1 MLRPIRS
8 SSGRKASIRMLRAS
22 LSWSV
27 EACATDTLANN
38 CRLMAEHVNL
48 DQASDE
54 DLARRIRDI
63 MAEMA
68 PLEEALGRL
77 RVQIQQV
84 ASEQKKRERSQHL
97 KARLQVRTTV
107 AQGQM
112 PTLQQVA
119 ESSNDL
125 VPPGTALT
133 GLRFFRDSGTE
144 IGLGY
149 ATGREPTVWMT
160 NGSSTVAVKSVAEI
174 RSRYLEGWD
183 FGTAQHPGVRIHVP
197 NSRTEKILQA
207 SEVFIRL
214 KDSVSTA

>member
-1 MLRPIRS
+1 MS
-8 SSGRKASIRMLRAS
+8 
-22 LSWSV
+22 
-27 EACATDTLANN
+27 
-38 CRLMAEHVNL
+38 MAEHVNL

-54 DLARRIRDI
+54 DLARRIREI

-97 KARLQVRTTV
+97 KARMQLRTTV

-125 VPPGTALT
+125 VPSDTALT

-144 IGLGY
+144 VGLGY
-149 ATGREPTVWMT
+149 ATAREPTVWMT
-160 NGSSTVAVKSVAEI
+160 NGSSTAAVKSVAEI
-174 RSRYLEGWD
+174 RSRFLEGWD
-183 FGTAQHPGVRIHVP
+183 YGTATHPGVRIHIP
-197 NSRTEKILQA
+197 TSRTEKILEA
-207 SEVFIRL
+207 SEVFVKLRNE
-214 KDSVSTA
+214 

>member
-1 MLRPIRS
+1 MSRPIRS
-8 SSGRKASIRMLRAS
+8 SSGRNASIRGPRAS

-27 EACATDTLANN
+27 DACATDTLANN
-38 CRLMAEHVNL
+38 CMSMTEQANL

-54 DLARRIRDI
+54 ELARRIREI

-97 KARLQVRTTV
+97 KARMQVRTTV
-107 AQGQM
+107 AKGQM

-125 VPPGTALT
+125 VPPDASLA

-149 ATGREPTVWMT
+149 ATGREPTIWMT
-160 NGSSTVAVKSVAEI
+160 NGSSTDAVKTVADI
-174 RSRYLEGWD
+174 RARYLDGWD
-183 FGTAQHPGVRIHVP
+183 FGTAQHPGVRIHIP

-207 SEVFIRL
+207 SEVFVRGRE
-214 KDSVSTA
+214 SA

>member
-1 MLRPIRS
+1 MSRPIRS
-8 SSGRKASIRMLRAS
+8 SSGRNASIRMLRAS

-27 EACATDTLANN
+27 DACATDTLANN
-38 CRLMAEHVNL
+38 CMSMTEQANL

-54 DLARRIRDI
+54 ELARRIREI

-77 RVQIQQV
+77 RAQIQQV
-84 ASEQKKRERSQHL
+84 VSEQKKRERSQHL
-97 KARLQVRTTV
+97 KARMQVRTTV

-125 VPPGTALT
+125 VPPDTTLA

-149 ATGREPTVWMT
+149 ATAREPSVWMT
-160 NGSSTVAVKSVAEI
+160 NGTSTVAVKTIAEI
-174 RSRYLEGWD
+174 RSRHLDGWD
-183 FGTAQHPGVRIHVP
+183 LGTAAHPGVRIHIP
-197 NSRTEKILQA
+197 NSRTEKIVQP
-207 SEVFIRL
+207 SDVFLRL
-214 KDSVSTA
+214 RDSA

>member
-1 MLRPIRS
+1 MS
-8 SSGRKASIRMLRAS
+8 
-22 LSWSV
+22 
-27 EACATDTLANN
+27 
-38 CRLMAEHVNL
+38 MAEQVNL

-54 DLARRIRDI
+54 DLARRIREI

-97 KARLQVRTTV
+97 KARMQVRTTV

-149 ATGREPTVWMT
+149 ATGHEPTVWMT
-160 NGSSTVAVKSVAEI
+160 NGSNTSALKTIAEI

-183 FGTAQHPGVRIHVP
+183 FGTAQHPGVRIHIP

-207 SEVFIRL
+207 SEVFVL
-214 KDSVSTA
+214 EPGSAA

>member
-1 MLRPIRS
+1 
-8 SSGRKASIRMLRAS
+8 
-22 LSWSV
+22 
-27 EACATDTLANN
+27 
-38 CRLMAEHVNL
+38 MAEHVNL

-54 DLARRIRDI
+54 DLARRIREI

-68 PLEEALGRL
+68 PIEEALGRL

-84 ASEQKKRERSQHL
+84 AAEQKKRERSQHL
-97 KARLQVRTTV
+97 KARIQVRTTV

-125 VPPGTALT
+125 VPPETALA

-149 ATGREPTVWMT
+149 ATGREATVWLT
-160 NGSSTVAVKSVAEI
+160 NGLSTAGVKTIAEI

-183 FGTAQHPGVRIHVP
+183 FGTAAHPGVRIHVP

-207 SEVFIRL
+207 SEVFVRL
-214 KDSVSTA
+214 KGGDLKPGGWPPPLLWGFESSRPSHRLQPRAASKCAPGDGGCV

>member
-1 MLRPIRS
+1 MS
-8 SSGRKASIRMLRAS
+8 M
-22 LSWSV
+22 
-27 EACATDTLANN
+27 E
-38 CRLMAEHVNL
+38 EHVGL
-48 DQASDE
+48 DKASDE
-54 DLARRIRDI
+54 DLARRVREI

-84 ASEQKKRERSQHL
+84 ASEQKKRERTQHL
-97 KARLQVRTTV
+97 KARMQVRTTV

-125 VPPGTALT
+125 VPPDSALA

-144 IGLGY
+144 VGLGY
-149 ATGREPTVWMT
+149 ATAREPTVWMT
-160 NGSSTVAVKSVAEI
+160 NGSSTAGVKTIAEI
-174 RSRYLEGWD
+174 RTRYLEGWD
-183 FGTAQHPGVRIHVP
+183 FGTAAHPGVRIHIP

-207 SEVFIRL
+207 SEVFVRL
-214 KDSVSTA
+214 KDAV

>member
-1 MLRPIRS
+1 MSRPIRS
-8 SSGRKASIRMLRAS
+8 SSGRSASSRVLIS
-22 LSWSV
+22 SFSWLID
-27 EACATDTLANN
+27 AWTTDTLANN
-38 CRLMAEHVNL
+38 CMAMAEHPTL
-48 DQASDE
+48 EQASDDE
-54 DLARRIRDI
+54 LARRVRDI
-63 MAEMA
+63 MAEMGTV
-68 PLEEALGRL
+68 EEALGRL
-77 RVQIQQV
+77 RAQIQQV
-84 ASEQKKRERSQHL
+84 VSEQKKRERSQ
-97 KARLQVRTTV
+97 RLRTRMQVRTTV

-125 VPPGTALT
+125 VPPDTALT
-133 GLRFFRDSGTE
+133 ALRFFRDSGTE

-160 NGSSTVAVKSVAEI
+160 NGSNTAAVKTIADI

-207 SEVFIRL
+207 SEVFVRSR
-214 KDSVSTA
+214 DGD

>member
-1 MLRPIRS
+1 MAMADHQTL
-8 SSGRKASIRMLRAS
+8 
-22 LSWSV
+22 
-27 EACATDTLANN
+27 EQATD
-38 CRLMAEHVNL
+38 E
-48 DQASDE
+48 E
-54 DLARRIRDI
+54 LARRVREI

-77 RVQIQQV
+77 RAQIQQV
-84 ASEQKKRERSQHL
+84 ASEQKKRERAQHL
-97 KARLQVRTTV
+97 KTRMQVRTTV

-125 VPPGTALT
+125 VPSDATLA

-149 ATGREPTVWMT
+149 ATAREPTVWMT
-160 NGSSTVAVKSVAEI
+160 NGSSTAAVKTIAEI

-183 FGTAQHPGVRIHVP
+183 FGTAAHPGVRIHIP

-207 SEVFIRL
+207 GDVLVRVEGLIH
-214 KDSVSTA
+214 